1 MTANCYRISE
11 GPELNRCEYHF
22 AVDAVR
28 QKHTKVWIDI
38 LDADAKELEEKLD
51 ELNVQGL
58 IRQFCLDSRDHPG
71 FYPLKPLA
79 LMVIPVQMEV
89 QDSHALEYLA
99 LIFSNDFL
107 VSIRSSKMARF
118 RKSISSRD
126 SFDLLPDD
134 SIAGIWG

>member
-1 MTANCYRISE
+1 MTVNCYQVSNQ
-11 GPELNRCEYHF
+11 PKLTPCEYDF
-22 AVDAVR
+22 ELEAIN
-28 QKHTKVWIDI
+28 QKEARIWIDM

-99 LIFSNDFL
+99 LIFSVDFL
-107 VSIRSSKMARF
+107 ITIRNSKMARF
-118 RKSISSRD
+118 RKDISSRD